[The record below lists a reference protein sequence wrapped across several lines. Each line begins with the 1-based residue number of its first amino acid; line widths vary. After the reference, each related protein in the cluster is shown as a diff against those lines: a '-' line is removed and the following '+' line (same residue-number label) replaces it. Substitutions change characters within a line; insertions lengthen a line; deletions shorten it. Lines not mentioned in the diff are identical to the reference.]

1 MSNVNFA
8 KTITNL
14 IESNSLNQLTFANAV
29 KVNQSQVSDW
39 ISGKSKPSFEA
50 LRDIC
55 IRFNI
60 SADYLLGLSQFQNTF
75 RRNLLIC
82 NYLLIGHNL
91 NHHIFSCMILVCLNQ
106 ILHSLLGLKEDEVAT
121 KFKIA
126 NRRYTGSKLKLKDWI
141 KDLIIKNCFDCSS
154 FCDIFAGTGVITDTL
169 INEYDTF
176 IVNDFLFSNEIIY
189 KAFHNAQQ
197 CLHIYQKNKVK
208 KQLKYCILFHLMCFY
223 YLRYLV

>member
-55 IRFNI
+55 IRFQI
-60 SADYLLGLSQFQNTF
+60 SADYLLGL
-75 RRNLLIC
+75 
-82 NYLLIGHNL
+82 
-91 NHHIFSCMILVCLNQ
+91 
-106 ILHSLLGLKEDEVAT
+106 KDEEPTT
-121 KFKIA
+121 KFKIG

-141 KDLIIKNCFDCSS
+141 KELD
-154 FCDIFAGTGVITDTL
+154 
-169 INEYDTF
+169 
-176 IVNDFLFSNEIIY
+176 
-189 KAFHNAQQ
+189 
-197 CLHIYQKNKVK
+197 
-208 KQLKYCILFHLMCFY
+208 
-223 YLRYLV
+223 